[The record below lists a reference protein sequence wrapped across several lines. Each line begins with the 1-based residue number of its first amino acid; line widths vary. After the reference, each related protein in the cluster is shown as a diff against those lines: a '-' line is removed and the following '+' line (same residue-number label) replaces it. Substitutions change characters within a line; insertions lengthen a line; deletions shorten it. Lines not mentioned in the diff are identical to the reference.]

1 MIRFGT
7 LGAARITPDALIK
20 PCDHEAEAIV
30 SVVAARSR
38 SRAEQFARK
47 HKIIDV
53 VDTYDQVIN
62 HPCVDAVY
70 IPLPITQHHEWVIKA
85 LRAGKHV
92 LCEKSFAANAREA
105 REMAQAAAETNLVLM
120 DAFHYR
126 YHPIFLRA
134 REIYASGQLGKIS
147 SVHAKFHVP
156 IDDENDIRMNYAT
169 GGGVTMDIG
178 CYPLSWVRHII
189 NAEPLTITAEA
200 ITGPANVDVY
210 LTTHMQF
217 PGDIS
222 VTTSGDMRPS
232 AEFSAIIEVT
242 GDQGSMRVNNP
253 IAPHLGNN
261 IELTRNSETE
271 KERFTKR
278 PTYSFQL
285 NAFLDAVN
293 APIDAPMHLP
303 TGPADAVQQMSVI
316 DRVYQAAGLPIR
328 GLKHV
333 SS

>member
-20 PCDHEAEAIV
+20 PCNDGDRAII

-38 SRAEQFARK
+38 QRAEKFARQ
-47 HKIIDV
+47 HKIIEV
-53 VDTYDQVIN
+53 VDTYTQVIE

-70 IPLPITQHHEWVIKA
+70 IPLPITQHHEWTIKA

-105 REMAQAAAETNLVLM
+105 REMAHVAMESNRILM
-120 DAFHYR
+120 DAYHYR

-147 SVHAKFHVP
+147 SVHAAFHIP
-156 IDDENDIRMNYAT
+156 IDDPTDIRLNYAT

-178 CYPLSWVRHII
+178 CYPISWVRHIT
-189 NAEPLTITAEA
+189 NAEPLSISAEA
-200 ITGPANVDVY
+200 ITGPADVDLY
-210 LTTHMQF
+210 LTSKMAF
-217 PGDIS
+217 PNDIS
-222 VTTSGDMRPS
+222 VTTSGDMRPDS
-232 AEFSAIIEVT
+232 AFSAIIEVT
-242 GDQGSMRVNNP
+242 GEQGSMRVNNP

-261 IELTRNSETE
+261 IELTINGEMH

-278 PTYSFQL
+278 PSYHYQL
-285 NAFLDAVN
+285 AMFLDA
-293 APIDAPMHLP
+293 IDAPTDAPVHLL
-303 TGPADAVQQMSVI
+303 TGPADAVQQMIVI
-316 DRVYQAAGLPIR
+316 DSVYQAAGLPIR
-328 GLKHV
+328 GLK
-333 SS
+333 